1 MHSVIIKDTGIPD
14 EHLYGRAGYLA
25 AVMFVQSHL
34 GDDVIHTDIIRKV
47 CVYEFA
53 IASPQVIHLV
63 HQECFFPSLFLLLLL
78 WHMYFI
84 FFVYLYIVSCHIYNR
99 CYFL

>member
-1 MHSVIIKDTGIPD
+1 MFSARCPSLFLSVCLSHNIFFGLSWVFFFYNFHIFRLEEMHSVIIKDTGIPD

-34 GDDVIHTDIIRKV
+34 GDDVIHTDMIHKV

-53 IASPQVIHLV
+53 IASPQ
-63 HQECFFPSLFLLLLL
+63 Q
-78 WHMYFI
+78 
-84 FFVYLYIVSCHIYNR
+84 
-99 CYFL
+99 